1 MRWTHV
7 PIHFIDF
14 EGSIAS
20 GILEYG
26 VVTLHGGMVSETQT
40 RLCRATGNVRAED
53 EAVHGISAQAVEKAA
68 PFANEFGRFGTLRA
82 SGPLAAHYA
91 QAENS
96 LIKSVWPYP
105 RVSPDFSRVD
115 QGRSIADWGPWIDT
129 GRIYAELFPQL
140 KTGKLAELVTAFGLQ
155 EELDTLAAEHCPADR
170 KKYHA
175 ALYDAL
181 AAALLLIALGR
192 RPEFARMTV
201 PWLLQTSTANPEKRA
216 ALQQDELF

>member
-26 VVTLHGGMVSETQT
+26 VVTLHGGLVSETQT
-40 RLCRATGNVRAED
+40 RLCRATGKVRADD
-53 EAVHGISAQAVEKAA
+53 EALHGLSVEKVAKHA
-68 PFANEFGRFGTLRA
+68 PFAEEFARFATLRA

-105 RVSPDFSRVD
+105 RVSPDFARMDRGGSL
-115 QGRSIADWGPWIDT
+115 ADWGPWIDT

-140 KTGKLAELVTAFGLQ
+140 KTGKLAELVGIFGVQ
-155 EELDTLAAEHCPADR
+155 GELDALAAEHCPKER
-170 KKYHA
+170 RMYHA

-181 AAALLLIALGR
+181 AAALLLLALGR

-201 PWLLQTSTANPEKRA
+201 PWLLQTSTANPAKRA
-216 ALQQDELF
+216 ALQQDNLF

>member
-14 EGSIAS
+14 EGSTVS

-26 VVTLHGGMVSETQT
+26 VVTLHGGMVVETTT
-40 RLCRATGNVRAED
+40 RLCRAIGRVRAED
-53 EAVHGISAQAVEKAA
+53 EAVHGLSAETVAKHA
-68 PFANEFGRFGTLRA
+68 PFSDEFAQFATLRA

-96 LIKSVWPYP
+96 LIKSAWPYP
-105 RVSPDFSRVD
+105 RVSPDFARMDRGTSL
-115 QGRSIADWGPWIDT
+115 ADWGPWIDS

-140 KTGKLAELVTAFGLQ
+140 KTGKLAELIALFGLQ
-155 EELDTLAAEHCPADR
+155 EELNTLAAEHCPKLR
-170 KKYHA
+170 RQYHA

-181 AAALLLIALGR
+181 AAALLLLSLGR
-192 RPEFARMTV
+192 RQEFSRMTV
-201 PWLLQTSTANPEKRA
+201 PWLLQTSTANPAKRD
-216 ALQQDELF
+216 ALKQDELF

>member
-7 PIHFIDF
+7 PIHFVDF

-26 VVTLHGGMVSETQT
+26 VVTLHGGMVAETAT
-40 RLCRATGNVRAED
+40 RLCRATGRVRPED
-53 EAVHGISAQAVEKAA
+53 EALHGLSAASVAAAA
-68 PFANEFGRFGTLRA
+68 PFADEFGHFAAMRA

-96 LIKSVWPYP
+96 LIKAVWAYP
-105 RVSPDFSRVD
+105 RVSPDFAWR
-115 QGRSIADWGPWIDT
+115 GKMIADWGPWIDT

-140 KTGKLAELVTAFGLQ
+140 GTGKLSELIALFRLQ
-155 EELDTLAAEHCPADR
+155 NELDALAKEHCPAAR
-170 KKYHA
+170 RHYHA

-181 AAALLLIALGR
+181 AAALLLVALGR
-192 RPEFARMTV
+192 SPEFSRMTV
-201 PWLLQTSTANPEKRA
+201 PWLLQMSTANPQKRE
-216 ALQQDELF
+216 ALRQDELF

>member
-1 MRWTHV
+1 MRWTNV

-26 VVTLHGGMVSETQT
+26 VVTLHGGMVVETET
-40 RLCRATGNVRAED
+40 RVCRATGMVRAED
-53 EAVHGISAQAVEKAA
+53 EAVHGLSAKAVEKAA
-68 PFANEFGRFGTLRA
+68 PFADEFARFATLRA

-105 RVSPDFSRVD
+105 RVSPDFARMDMKGSL
-115 QGRSIADWGPWIDT
+115 ADWGPWIDS

-140 KTGKLAELVTAFGLQ
+140 KTGKLAELVEIFGLQ
-155 EELDTLAAEHCPADR
+155 AELDALAKEHCPKER
-170 KKYHA
+170 RKYHA

-181 AAALLLIALGR
+181 AAALLLVSLGR
-192 RPEFARMTV
+192 RPEFSRMTV
-201 PWLLQTSTANPEKRA
+201 PWLLQTSTANPAKRD
-216 ALQQDELF
+216 ALKQDELF

>member
-1 MRWTHV
+1 MRWTNV

-14 EGSIAS
+14 EGSVVS

-26 VVTLHGGMVSETQT
+26 VVTLHGGMVVETET
-40 RLCRATGNVRAED
+40 RLCRAMGKVRAED
-53 EAVHGISAQAVEKAA
+53 VAVHGISAEAVAKKA
-68 PFANEFGRFGTLRA
+68 PFADEFARFGTLRA

-105 RVSPDFSRVD
+105 RVSPDFSRID
-115 QGRSIADWGPWIDT
+115 RGGSIADWGPWIDT

-140 KTGKLAELVTAFGLQ
+140 KTGKLAELVGIFGLQ
-155 EELDTLAAEHCPADR
+155 DELDALAKEHCPMER
-170 KKYHA
+170 RKYHA

-181 AAALLLIALGR
+181 AAALLLVALGR
-192 RPEFARMTV
+192 RPEFSRMTV
-201 PWLLQTSTANPEKRA
+201 PWLLQTSTANPAKRA
-216 ALQQDELF
+216 ALQQDDLF